1 MINTYR
7 IVDEP
12 EIWFVDKDGNKIA
25 QCHPCTIECSV
36 TTGDIRGGEGLPVQF
51 NINPLEEHESCW
63 EIDDIKEDN

>member
-1 MINTYR
+1 MKIYR
-7 IVDEP
+7 TVGEP
-12 EIWFVDKDGNKIA
+12 EIWLVDKDGNKIA

-63 EIDDIKEDN
+63 ENDIKKDN

>member
-1 MINTYR
+1 MKIYR
-7 IVDEP
+7 TVGEL
-12 EIWFVDKDGNKIA
+12 EICLVDKDGNKIA

-63 EIDDIKEDN
+63 ENDIKKDN

>member
-1 MINTYR
+1 M
-7 IVDEP
+7 
-12 EIWFVDKDGNKIA
+12 GNKIA

-63 EIDDIKEDN
+63 ENDIKKDN